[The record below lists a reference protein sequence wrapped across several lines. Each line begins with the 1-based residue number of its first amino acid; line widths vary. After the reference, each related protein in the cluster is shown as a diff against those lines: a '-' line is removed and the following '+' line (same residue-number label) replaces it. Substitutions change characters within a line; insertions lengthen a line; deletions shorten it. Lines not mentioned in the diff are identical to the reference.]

1 MVLSHLCEG
10 HYHYTPEPGEVVHQ
24 GRGKCQEC
32 SRAEVLL
39 NRQSLTFQHEAR
51 KDQDLEASRYS
62 FTVFYVSFTSFI
74 SLPNETNK
82 RDKYLFKQ

>member
-62 FTVFYVSFTSFI
+62 FTIFYLLL
-74 SLPNETNK
+74 SLSHNQMKQNK
-82 RDKYLFKQ
+82 MDKNLF